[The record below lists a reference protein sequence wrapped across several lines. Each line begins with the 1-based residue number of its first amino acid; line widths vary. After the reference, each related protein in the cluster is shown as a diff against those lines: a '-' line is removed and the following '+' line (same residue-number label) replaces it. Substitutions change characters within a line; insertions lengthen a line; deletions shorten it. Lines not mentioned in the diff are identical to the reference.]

1 MKSILLFEEFK
12 TYCKEY
18 EIELGNLIVRSEDNE
33 FKLFKPFK
41 DDELLFESS
50 YGKSRVQG
58 TVSDIEELLEEAQ
71 YVVPD
76 KININLK
83 NKYM

>member
-12 TYCKEY
+12 IYCKEY
-18 EIELGNLIVRSEDNE
+18 EIELGNLIIRSGDNE

-50 YGKSRVQG
+50 YGKSRIQG
-58 TVSDIEELLEEAQ
+58 IVSNIEELLEEAQ
-71 YVVPD
+71 DVVPD
-76 KININLK
+76 KLNINS
-83 NKYM
+83 NVKYM